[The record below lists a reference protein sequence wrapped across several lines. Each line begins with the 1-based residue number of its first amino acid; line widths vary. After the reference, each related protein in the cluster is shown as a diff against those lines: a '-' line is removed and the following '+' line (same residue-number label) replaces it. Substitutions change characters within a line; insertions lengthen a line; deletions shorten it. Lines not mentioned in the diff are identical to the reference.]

1 MSRLQKYYPFF
12 ASALLMW
19 IVLWLIY
26 PHYQYYIDPDG
37 TAYLTISKRYAGGDI
52 QRAINGYWSPWACWL
67 TAGLIKLGL
76 QAIPASVI
84 INALG
89 ATGFLY
95 ISQSFFLRFGIVR
108 KMQWMLN
115 ITLAFFLCY
124 AIFWQSFD
132 DLWECF
138 FLLGALR
145 LMLIEEFKNRPALWV
160 IMGVIGA
167 LAYFAKAYSFPFFIL
182 NTICCA
188 WFIAKGNKIQWLKI
202 SFVAVGVMVLC
213 GLPWIVALHH
223 KYGIWTTSTSGTLNM
238 SWYLVGHPHWKPGID
253 LLIPPAYPDSPYYW
267 EDPWF
272 ANGDTPH
279 FWDSWHL
286 FGLQILRLGYNL
298 YKLLRSMLELSVF
311 FPVVAVIALFS
322 LKAKKLAAIF
332 NDDKRILILSF
343 LLFPIGY
350 LLVNFESRYIWYMM
364 PLGMVIGGLIIQ
376 QYTSVLSDLRF
387 QFLFILTFL
396 IFPSWEF
403 YKMYNVGIDAWKIAQ
418 ELKQRQ
424 IQGSFVAY
432 AEPGSGIQRLERIAY
447 FSGNSLYIIT
457 KKEFPEPQLLNQI
470 RLYHINNKLVYDESS
485 YSADLKRSQMLDEQ
499 QNSIPAIYFE
509 LKDVNGGI
517 KVYHITP

>member
-84 INALG
+84 INTLG

-95 ISQSFFLRFGIVR
+95 ISQSFFQRFGLVR

-202 SFVAVGVMVLC
+202 SFVAVGIMVLC

-253 LLIPPAYPDSPYYW
+253 VLIPPAYPDSPYYW

-298 YKLLRSMLELSVF
+298 YKLLRSMLEICLF
-311 FPVVAVIALFS
+311 FPVVSVVALFS
-322 LKAKKLAAIF
+322 LSSKKLAAIF
-332 NDDKRILILSF
+332 NDDKRILVLSF
-343 LLFPIGY
+343 LLFPVGY
-350 LLVNFESRYIWYMM
+350 LLINFESRYIWYTV
-364 PLGMVIGGLIIQ
+364 PLGMVIGSSLLNSIGENGFKRLLPVIFSIG
-376 QYTSVLSDLRF
+376 
-387 QFLFILTFL
+387 FL
-396 IFPSWEF
+396 IYPAWRMML
-403 YKMYNVGIDAWKIAQ
+403 MYNVGQIEYRTALQLKNQGVKGLFTAYPLRGSIAQ
-418 ELKQRQ
+418 QM
-424 IQGSFVAY
+424 
-432 AEPGSGIQRLERIAY
+432 ERIAY
-447 FSGNSLYIIT
+447 FSGMQY
-457 KKEFPEPQLLNQI
+457 
-470 RLYHINNKLVYDESS
+470 Y
-485 YSADLKRSQMLDEQ
+485 
-499 QNSIPAIYFE
+499 SIPPPDSCS
-509 LKDVNGGI
+509 LKDVIFEMDRYRVNYLFKAGYYFNIKLPNGRMLTNVTSDKI
-517 KVYHITP
+517 YDYSYFIVNP